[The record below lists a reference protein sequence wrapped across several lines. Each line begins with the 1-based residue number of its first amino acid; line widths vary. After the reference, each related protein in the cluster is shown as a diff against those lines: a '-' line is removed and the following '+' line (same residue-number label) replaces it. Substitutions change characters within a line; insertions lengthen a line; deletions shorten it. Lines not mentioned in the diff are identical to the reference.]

1 MSEKLVFGDG
11 GKNKKKGREKNNGIR
26 ASEEKSRG
34 ASSFT

>member
-1 MSEKLVFGDG
+1 MSEKLVLGTEE
-11 GKNKKKGREKNNGIR
+11 KNKKKGREKNNGIR